1 MCVCVSVLEECGRSK
16 KFHKVCHYFTM
27 YILYVCLP
35 LKEIALLCVI
45 CINLHHRPIDVLHY

>member
-1 MCVCVSVLEECGRSK
+1 MCVCVLEECGRSK
-16 KFHKVCHYFTM
+16 IVHTVCHYFTM